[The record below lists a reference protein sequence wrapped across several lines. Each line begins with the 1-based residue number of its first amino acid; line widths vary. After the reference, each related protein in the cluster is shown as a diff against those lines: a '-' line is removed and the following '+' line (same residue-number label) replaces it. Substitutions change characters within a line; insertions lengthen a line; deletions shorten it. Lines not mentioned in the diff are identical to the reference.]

1 MTLLKTEEEI
11 KIMAEAGRRLARVVK
26 ALKAMVGEGITTKEI
41 DVEAKRLIEEAG
53 CIPAFLN
60 YKPGGASR
68 AYPATICASINSGIV
83 HGLPSN
89 YKLKSG
95 DLLKL
100 DLGLIYEKFYSDMA
114 VTLPIGKVSK
124 ENLELIS
131 VTREALERGI
141 AAAQPG
147 NTLGDIG
154 YAIGSF
160 VKKNKFSVVE
170 GLTGHG
176 IGRKLHEDPYVFN
189 DGRPGEWD
197 VLKPGMVL
205 ALEPMVAAGKSRIR
219 QLEDDS
225 FVTADGSMAA
235 HFEHTV
241 VITEKGNKILT
252 QA

>member
-1 MTLLKTEEEI
+1 
-11 KIMAEAGRRLARVVK
+11 MAEAGKRLALVVR
-26 ALKAMVGEGITTKEI
+26 ALKAVAKEGVTTREI
-41 DVEAKRLIEEAG
+41 DREAKRLIEESG
-53 CIPAFLN
+53 SVPAFLN
-60 YKPGGASR
+60 YRPSGAGR
-68 AYPATICASINSGIV
+68 PYPATICASINSGIV
-83 HGLPSN
+83 HGLPSD

-114 VTLPIGKVSK
+114 ITIPIGKVSK
-124 ENLELIS
+124 EDQELIS
-131 VTREALERGI
+131 VTREALEKGI
-141 AAAQPG
+141 AAVQPG

-160 VKKNKFSVVE
+160 VKKNGFSVVD

-189 DGRPGEWD
+189 EGLPGEWD

-205 ALEPMVAAGKSRIR
+205 ALEPMVCAGKPRAK

-225 FVTADGSMAA
+225 FVTADGSNAA
-235 HFEHTV
+235 HFEHTIA
-241 VITEKGNKILT
+241 ITEKGHRILT

>member
-1 MTLLKTEEEI
+1 
-11 KIMAEAGRRLARVVK
+11 MAEAGKRLAIVLR
-26 ALKAMVGEGITTKEI
+26 ALKAMVKEGVSTNEI
-41 DVEAKRLIEEAG
+41 DQEAKRLIEASG

-60 YKPGGASR
+60 YKPGGAAR
-68 AYPATICASINSGIV
+68 PYPATICASINSGVV
-83 HGLPSN
+83 HGLPSG

-95 DLLKL
+95 DILKL
-100 DLGLIYEKFYSDMA
+100 DLGLIHEKFYSDMA
-114 VTLPIGKVSK
+114 ITVPVGKVSK
-124 ENLELIS
+124 DDQKLIS
-131 VTREALERGI
+131 VTREALEKGI
-141 AAAQPG
+141 AAAKSG

-160 VKKNKFSVVE
+160 VKKNGFSVAD

-189 DGRPGEWD
+189 DGNPGEWN

-205 ALEPMVAAGKSRIR
+205 ALEPMVSAGKARVK

-241 VITEKGNKILT
+241 AITEKGPKILT
-252 QA
+252 QG

>member
-1 MTLLKTEEEI
+1 MIFIKTEEEI
-11 KIMAEAGRRLARVVK
+11 KIMAEAGRRLALVVR
-26 ALKAMVGEGITTKEI
+26 ALKAMAKEGVTTNEI
-41 DVEAKRLIEEAG
+41 DREAKRLIEESG
-53 CIPAFLN
+53 SIPAFLN
-60 YKPGGASR
+60 YRPGGADR
-68 AYPATICASINSGIV
+68 PYPATICASINSGIV
-83 HGLPSN
+83 HGLPSD

-114 VTLPIGKVSK
+114 ITVPIGKISR
-124 ENLELIS
+124 EDQELIS

-141 AAAQPG
+141 AAAKPG

-160 VKKNKFSVVE
+160 VKKSGFSVAD

-189 DGRPGEWD
+189 EGLPGEWD

-205 ALEPMVAAGKSRIR
+205 ALEPMVCAGKPRVR

-225 FVTADGSMAA
+225 FVTVDGSMAA

-241 VITEKGNKILT
+241 AITEKGHRILT

>member
-1 MTLLKTEEEI
+1 MILIKTEEEI
-11 KIMAEAGRRLARVVK
+11 KIMAEAGKRLALVVR
-26 ALKAMVGEGITTKEI
+26 ALKAVAKEGVTTREI
-41 DVEAKRLIEEAG
+41 DREAKRLIEESG
-53 CIPAFLN
+53 SVPAFLN
-60 YKPGGASR
+60 YRPSGAGR
-68 AYPATICASINSGIV
+68 PYPATICASINSGVV
-83 HGLPSN
+83 HGLPSD

-114 VTLPIGKVSK
+114 ITIPIGKVSK
-124 ENLELIS
+124 EDQELIS
-131 VTREALERGI
+131 VTREALEKGI
-141 AAAQPG
+141 AAVQPG

-160 VKKNKFSVVE
+160 VKKNGFSVVD

-189 DGRPGEWD
+189 EGLPGEWD

-205 ALEPMVAAGKSRIR
+205 ALEPMVCAGKPRAK

-225 FVTADGSMAA
+225 FVTADGSNAA
-235 HFEHTV
+235 HFEHTIA
-241 VITEKGNKILT
+241 ITEKGHRILT

>member
-1 MTLLKTEEEI
+1 MIFIKTEEEI
-11 KIMAEAGRRLARVVK
+11 KIMAEAGKRLALVVR
-26 ALKAMVGEGITTKEI
+26 ALKAMAKEGITTNEI
-41 DVEAKRLIEEAG
+41 DREAKRLIEESG
-53 CIPAFLN
+53 SIPAFLN
-60 YKPGGASR
+60 YRPSGADR
-68 AYPATICASINSGIV
+68 PYPATICASINSGIV
-83 HGLPSN
+83 HGLPSD

-114 VTLPIGKVSK
+114 ITVPIGKISK
-124 ENLELIS
+124 EDQELIS
-131 VTREALERGI
+131 VTREALEKGI
-141 AAAQPG
+141 AAAVPG

-160 VKKNKFSVVE
+160 VKKNGFRVVD

-189 DGRPGEWD
+189 EGLPGEWD

-205 ALEPMVAAGKSRIR
+205 ALEPMVCAGKPRAK

-235 HFEHTV
+235 HFEHTIA
-241 VITEKGNKILT
+241 ITEKGHRILT

>member
-1 MTLLKTEEEI
+1 MILIKTEEEI
-11 KIMAEAGRRLARVVK
+11 KIMAEAGKRLALVVR
-26 ALKAMVGEGITTKEI
+26 ALKAMAKVGVTTNEI
-41 DVEAKRLIEEAG
+41 DREAKRLIEASG
-53 CIPAFLN
+53 SIPAFLN
-60 YKPGGASR
+60 YRPSGAGR
-68 AYPATICASINSGIV
+68 PYPATICASINSGVV
-83 HGLPSN
+83 HGLPSD

-114 VTLPIGKVSK
+114 ITIPIGKVSK
-124 ENLELIS
+124 EDQELIS
-131 VTREALERGI
+131 VTREALEKGI
-141 AAAQPG
+141 AAVQPG

-160 VKKNKFSVVE
+160 VKKNGFSVVD

-189 DGRPGEWD
+189 EGLPGEWD

-205 ALEPMVAAGKSRIR
+205 ALEPMVCAGKPRAK

-225 FVTADGSMAA
+225 FVTADGSNAA
-235 HFEHTV
+235 HFEHTIA
-241 VITEKGNKILT
+241 ITEKGHRILT

>member
-1 MTLLKTEEEI
+1 
-11 KIMAEAGRRLARVVK
+11 MAEAGKRLALVVR
-26 ALKAMVGEGITTKEI
+26 ALKAMAKVGVTTNEI
-41 DVEAKRLIEEAG
+41 DREAKRLIEESG
-53 CIPAFLN
+53 SVPAFLN
-60 YKPGGASR
+60 YRPSGAGR
-68 AYPATICASINSGIV
+68 PYPATICASINSGVV
-83 HGLPSN
+83 HGLPSD

-114 VTLPIGKVSK
+114 ITIPIGKVSK
-124 ENLELIS
+124 EDQELIS
-131 VTREALERGI
+131 VTREALEKGI
-141 AAAQPG
+141 AAVQPG

-160 VKKNKFSVVE
+160 VKKNGFSVVD

-189 DGRPGEWD
+189 EGLPGEWD

-205 ALEPMVAAGKSRIR
+205 ALEPMVCAGKPRAK

-225 FVTADGSMAA
+225 FVTADGSNAA
-235 HFEHTV
+235 HFEHTIA
-241 VITEKGNKILT
+241 ITEKGHRILT

>member
-1 MTLLKTEEEI
+1 MIFIKTEEEI
-11 KIMAEAGRRLARVVK
+11 KIMAEAGRRLALVVR
-26 ALKAMVGEGITTKEI
+26 ALKAMAKEGVTTNEI
-41 DVEAKRLIEEAG
+41 DREAKRLIEESG
-53 CIPAFLN
+53 SIPAFLN
-60 YKPGGASR
+60 YRPGGADR
-68 AYPATICASINSGIV
+68 PYPATICASINSGIV
-83 HGLPSN
+83 HGLPSD

-114 VTLPIGKVSK
+114 ITVPIGKISR
-124 ENLELIS
+124 EDQELIS

-141 AAAQPG
+141 AAAKPG

-160 VKKNKFSVVE
+160 VKKNGFSVAD

-189 DGRPGEWD
+189 EGLPGEWD

-205 ALEPMVAAGKSRIR
+205 ALEPMVCAEKPRVK

-225 FVTADGSMAA
+225 FVTVDGSMAA

-241 VITEKGNKILT
+241 AITEKGHRILT

>member
-1 MTLLKTEEEI
+1 
-11 KIMAEAGRRLARVVK
+11 
-26 ALKAMVGEGITTKEI
+26 
-41 DVEAKRLIEEAG
+41 
-53 CIPAFLN
+53 
-60 YKPGGASR
+60 
-68 AYPATICASINSGIV
+68 
-83 HGLPSN
+83 
-89 YKLKSG
+89 
-95 DLLKL
+95 L

-114 VTLPIGKVSK
+114 ITVPIGKISR
-124 ENLELIS
+124 EDQELIS

-141 AAAQPG
+141 AAAKPG

-160 VKKNKFSVVE
+160 VKKSGFSVAD

-189 DGRPGEWD
+189 EGLPGEWD

-205 ALEPMVAAGKSRIR
+205 ALEPMVCAGKPRVR

-225 FVTADGSMAA
+225 FVTVDGSMAA

-241 VITEKGNKILT
+241 AITEKGHRILT

>member
-1 MTLLKTEEEI
+1 MILIKTEEEI
-11 KIMAEAGRRLARVVK
+11 KIMAEAGKRLALVVR
-26 ALKAMVGEGITTKEI
+26 ALKAVAKEGVTTREI
-41 DVEAKRLIEEAG
+41 DREAKRLIEESG
-53 CIPAFLN
+53 SVPAFLN
-60 YKPGGASR
+60 YRPSGAGR
-68 AYPATICASINSGIV
+68 PYPATICASINSGIV
-83 HGLPSN
+83 HGLPSD

-114 VTLPIGKVSK
+114 ITIPIGKVSK
-124 ENLELIS
+124 EDQELIS
-131 VTREALERGI
+131 VTREALEKGI
-141 AAAQPG
+141 AAVQPG

-160 VKKNKFSVVE
+160 VKKNGFSVVD

-189 DGRPGEWD
+189 EGLPGEWD

-205 ALEPMVAAGKSRIR
+205 ALEPMVCAGKPRAK

-225 FVTADGSMAA
+225 FVTADGSNAA
-235 HFEHTV
+235 HFEHTIA
-241 VITEKGNKILT
+241 ITEKGHRILT